1 MKEKSKIIMIATA
14 IMLLAMGLV
23 TSTVSAATWGDTYT
37 AGGFNLG
44 YILIIVSI
52 ILFAGARWADFLKDL
67 KKPLCVI
74 AVVMLMI
81 GGVIGFVQ
89 IPAADI
95 PTGDVTASVNWDI
108 DASALTTDGTYYPDT
123 TFEDYTSGGG
133 QFVVP
138 YAANL
143 TADTLYEDGDNS
155 SYSDDPVLQFV
166 CEPDA
171 PEGTLTTEM
180 FTLYYEV
187 VNPDLY
193 CASDADN
200 RVITET
206 SDIVQATWTDDE
218 ANTDMVTGWV
228 KTTANDPMTINLTL
242 NLYEAGLQL
251 ATLFEPNTLRLRLYN
266 AAGTWSEEYTVSFIL
281 TDSWGA

>member
-1 MKEKSKIIMIATA
+1 MKKTQKLYMKITIAC
-14 IMLLAMGLV
+14 LLLLGLV
-23 TSTVSAATWGDTYT
+23 TSTVSATTLGDTYPVW
-37 AGGFNLG
+37 GWNLG
-44 YILIIVSI
+44 YVIIG
-52 ILFAGARWADFLKDL
+52 L
-67 KKPLCVI
+67 
-74 AVVMLMI
+74 AVVLCLI
-81 GGVIGFVQ
+81 GYGIKQFSKVQKPMYVVAVIMVMAGLVFSGVQ
-89 IPAADI
+89 MPATTE
-95 PTGDVTASVNWDI
+95 TGDVTASVSWDV
-108 DASALTTDGTYYPDT
+108 DASALVTDGTYYPDT

-143 TADTLYEDGDNS
+143 TSDALYEDGDNS

-180 FTLYYEV
+180 FTIYYEV
-187 VNPDLY
+187 TNPDLY
-193 CASDADN
+193 VASDSDN

-218 ANTDMVTGWV
+218 GNEDMVTGWV
-228 KTTANDPMTINLTL
+228 KTTANDPVTINLTL
-242 NLYEAGLQL
+242 ELYEAGLQL

-266 AAGTWSEEYTVSFIL
+266 AAGTWSEDYTVSFIL